1 MSSDC
6 GGGKEEEGLGSNERI
21 LSTGRFYGVPVG
33 RRDEETV
40 LELCRKHAN
49 TIALQN
55 LPGRPC
61 LRCVKQKRVLRAE
74 ESAFGFQM
82 SFNSRYGFH
91 V

>member
-1 MSSDC
+1 M
-6 GGGKEEEGLGSNERI
+6 KEH

-40 LELCRKHAN
+40 LELCRKHEN

-74 ESAFGFQM
+74 ESAFVFQM